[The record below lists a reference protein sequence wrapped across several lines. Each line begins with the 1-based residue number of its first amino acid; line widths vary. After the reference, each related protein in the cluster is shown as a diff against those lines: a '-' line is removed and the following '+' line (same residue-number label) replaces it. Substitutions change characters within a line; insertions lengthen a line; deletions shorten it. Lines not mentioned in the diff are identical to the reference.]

1 MIDLLIFLLILVLFF
16 ALLFLL
22 FYAFDSAMNVIST
35 IPDDQW
41 HECSIWEWLCT
52 KYIFNHYLVEITTE
66 YGEKETLNITAVK
79 GDDVEDEERNLVA
92 NYNIGLKGTQCV
104 ELEVFDKD

>member
-41 HECSIWEWLCT
+41 HECSI
-52 KYIFNHYLVEITTE
+52 
-66 YGEKETLNITAVK
+66 
-79 GDDVEDEERNLVA
+79 
-92 NYNIGLKGTQCV
+92 
-104 ELEVFDKD
+104 